1 MPTSKA
7 LKLIFDSLK
16 SRSSK
21 EQRDPPPRYD
31 AIVLSNLDDP
41 WHRARCL
48 VEQHGDDIPWFSYPD
63 ASIVKE
69 YLEAF
74 ARGESLGAKN
84 EQYVYAALD
93 EFKKVMQYVDFLV
106 DKAKLKH
113 ANGAKECSSWNP
125 APTKHHW
132 GINADTE
139 LSRLQ
144 QRIVKDVVNSWCY
157 ITPRPHLPFCYLAAC
172 IHETSISET
181 HSEDLLYMIDLLD
194 KQFLLLRVRH
204 NCLFAEDIVMWKP
217 SEVYGFVRFASLIA
231 QAQRGNHDF
240 RDLVGDRELI
250 KTCFGKSEVFLDDLF
265 GPAVSASSDSQ
276 C

>member
-1 MPTSKA
+1 MSTSKA

-16 SRSSK
+16 SRSIK

-31 AIVLSNLDDP
+31 AIMLSNLDDR

-48 VEQHGDDIPWFSYPD
+48 VEQHSDDIPWFFYPD

-74 ARGESLGAKN
+74 ACGESLGAKN

-93 EFKKVMQYVDFLV
+93 EFRK
-106 DKAKLKH
+106 
-113 ANGAKECSSWNP
+113 
-125 APTKHHW
+125 

-139 LSRLQ
+139 LSRLR
-144 QRIVKDVVNSWCY
+144 QRLTKDVVNSWCY
-157 ITPRPHLPFCYLAAC
+157 ITPRPHLPFWYLAAC
-172 IHETSISET
+172 IHETSINET
-181 HSEDLLYMIDLLD
+181 HREDLLYMIDLLD

-204 NCLFAEDIVMWKP
+204 NCLYAEDIVMWKP

-231 QAQRGNHDF
+231 EAQRGNHDF
-240 RDLVGDRELI
+240 RDLVRDRELI

-265 GPAVSASSDSQ
+265 CPAVSASSDSQ